1 MGRLSE
7 RVRKGIN
14 FLTHSEQKKR
24 ARKTACKLFS
34 RPKLN
39 SKYPKCEKKSLSG
52 KVYFS

>member
-14 FLTHSEQKKR
+14 FLTHFRTEKR

-39 SKYPKCEKKSLSG
+39 PKYPKYEKKSLSG